1 MDKTRIFRKLK
12 TKAASFGFSKEELM
26 SVAATIAD
34 KIDSEDASDED
45 IDAEIDAVL
54 PYLKVGQQQAQRVIK
69 ANKPAPTTNGDEDDD
84 EYDDT
89 PPATTPKNKKTKGN
103 DDAPEWV
110 KGLLKTVETLSN
122 EVISLKGDKV
132 TSTRKAK
139 LEALLKGSG
148 DFGKRELKR
157 FSRMNFDSDE
167 AFEEYIS
174 EVEEDLEDHKQDEG
188 DEVLSTV
195 AKPIGG
201 TGKKGKPDVATD
213 AEIEAI
219 AANM

>member
-26 SVAATIAD
+26 SVAAIIAD

-69 ANKPAPTTNGDEDDD
+69 ANKPTPTTNGDEDDD
-84 EYDDT
+84 EDDDT
-89 PPATTPKNKKTKGN
+89 PPATTPKNRKTKGN
-103 DDAPEWV
+103 EDEPAWF
-110 KGLLKTVETLSN
+110 KTFREHQEARMAKL
-122 EVISLKGDKV
+122 EGDKV
-132 TSTRKAK
+132 LSTRKSR
-139 LEALLKGSG
+139 LEALLKYSG

-157 FSRMNFDSDE
+157 FSRMNFDSEE

-188 DEVLSTV
+188 DEVLATV
-195 AKPIGG
+195 TKPVGG
-201 TGKKGKPDVATD
+201 TGKKGKPEIATD
-213 AEIEAI
+213 AEIDALVD
-219 AANM
+219 NM

>member
-1 MDKTRIFRKLK
+1 MDKKKVFKMLK
-12 TKAASFGFSKEELM
+12 TKAASFGFSREELM
-26 SVAATIAD
+26 NVAATIAD
-34 KIDSEDASDED
+34 KLDSDDASDED

-69 ANKPAPTTNGDEDDD
+69 ANKPAPTTSGDEEDDEDDD
-84 EYDDT
+84 T
-89 PPATTPKNKKTKGN
+89 TPATPPKNKKTKGN

-110 KGLLKTVETLSN
+110 QGLLKTVETLSK

-132 TSTRKAK
+132 TTTRKAK
-139 LEALLKGSG
+139 LEALLKDSG

-157 FSRMNFDSDE
+157 FSRMNFDSEE

-188 DEVLSTV
+188 DEVLATV
-195 AKPIGG
+195 TKPVGG
-201 TGKKGKPDVATD
+201 SGKKGKPEIATD
-213 AEIEAI
+213 AEIDSLV
-219 AANM
+219 ANL

>member
-84 EYDDT
+84 EDDDT
-89 PPATTPKNKKTKGN
+89 PPATTPKSKKTKGN
-103 DDAPEWV
+103 DDAPEWA

-188 DEVLSTV
+188 DEVLATV
-195 AKPIGG
+195 TKPIGG
-201 TGKKGKPDVATD
+201 SGKKGKPDVATD